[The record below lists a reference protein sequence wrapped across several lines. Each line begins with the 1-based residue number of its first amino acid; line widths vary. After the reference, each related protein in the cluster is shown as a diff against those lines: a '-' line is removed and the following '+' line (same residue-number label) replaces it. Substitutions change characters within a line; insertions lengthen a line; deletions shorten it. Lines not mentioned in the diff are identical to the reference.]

1 MQYEIA
7 YFLKKSHI
15 GISFLDLCYL
25 QSANWYV
32 IIETQNNRNVFKNEK
47 KKEEERS

>member
-1 MQYEIA
+1 MQHEIA
-7 YFLKKSHI
+7 YFSKKSHNGMFI
-15 GISFLDLCYL
+15 LDLCYL
-25 QSANWYV
+25 QNANWYV